1 MNKILLYTFALCL
14 VLNSVVDS
22 CQSNSAASSYCVGA
36 FSDSCNDQCRCNA
49 TSLLT
54 CIDFKCG
61 CNLASLGDLE
71 STCNDICQCKTNT
84 GLSCFNSRCSCN
96 TTTQV
101 WDTIKCY
108 NTESTTTNC
117 DKLIQA
123 TPNFVS
129 GSSSAFTATTKAG
142 WRCSTITGAIYS
154 PSYNQSTKLG
164 KYIVVLTAQSS
175 SQATSDCKSRGA
187 SRIMPKDSDE
197 IVTLLKKYQSL
208 SFMIG
213 AFIDPRDGA
222 AYLDGGEKL
231 SSSYYT
237 ASGTPGSTGYCL
249 KLTTSSA
256 GAVTI
261 VEHACNTALS
271 YICQY

>member
-84 GLSCFNSRCSCN
+84 GLSCLNSRCSCN

-129 GSSSAFTATTKAG
+129 GSSSAFTATTKALKNL
-142 WRCSTITGAIYS
+142 IK
-154 PSYNQSTKLG
+154 NFLF
-164 KYIVVLTAQSS
+164 KYKILIILVDGDAAQ
-175 SQATSDCKSRGA
+175 
-187 SRIMPKDSDE
+187 
-197 IVTLLKKYQSL
+197 LLVQ
-208 SFMIG
+208 
-213 AFIDPRDGA
+213 FIR
-222 AYLDGGEKL
+222 LH
-231 SSSYYT
+231 
-237 ASGTPGSTGYCL
+237 
-249 KLTTSSA
+249 
-256 GAVTI
+256 I
-261 VEHACNTALS
+261 IRALNWEN
-271 YICQY
+271 I